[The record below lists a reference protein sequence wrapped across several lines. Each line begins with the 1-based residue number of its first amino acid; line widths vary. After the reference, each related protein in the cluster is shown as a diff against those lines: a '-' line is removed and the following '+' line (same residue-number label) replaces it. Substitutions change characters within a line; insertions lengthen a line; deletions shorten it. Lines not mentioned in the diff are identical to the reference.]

1 MCINMNT
8 YQIELV
14 NFIANKKL
22 LGHIVD
28 REYKPLKASTIAN
41 YVSTVMSEAKKE
53 RERNEKKGRK

>member
-28 REYKPLKASTIAN
+28 GEYKPLKASTIAN